1 MVDQAAIT
9 DEAIYAVW
17 TDPGMTRWAAAMRLG
32 ITPTALSRRA
42 RRLGLP
48 MRERV
53 DQRSEMTC
61 VSDARIREVWSRE
74 NLTRKEQAHEV
85 GLALSALS
93 SRARRL
99 GLPIRRSVPDHRIPA
114 ARIREVWLDPVLT
127 VRQGAAMLG
136 LAPASLRRRA
146 EALGLPLRGRRG
158 RPVVASKANEALFRE
173 MWMARVR
180 AADMAVHF
188 RVHPMTVSGHAR
200 RLGLARR
207 APSPRPIPLDRF
219 WSRRRE
225 AELGVALS
233 ERAKAENAAMRR
245 QRMEDHAGDLAP
257 LRPVARRL
265 VLRDELQARGISLA
279 QIACDLGLTYG
290 TVDMVISGR
299 HRSRRIEQALDEMLG
314 SPIL

>member
-1 MVDQAAIT
+1 MDQAAIT

-74 NLTRKEQAHEV
+74 DLTRKEQAHEV

-99 GLPIRRSVPDHRIPA
+99 GLPIRRSVSDHRIPA

-225 AELGVALS
+225 AELGASPCRRGLKLRTRPCGDS
-233 ERAKAENAAMRR
+233 GWRIMPAISHRFSQSPGGTSCAMSFRQGASRWRR
-245 QRMEDHAGDLAP
+245 SPAT
-257 LRPVARRL
+257 
-265 VLRDELQARGISLA
+265 S
-279 QIACDLGLTYG
+279 
-290 TVDMVISGR
+290 
-299 HRSRRIEQALDEMLG
+299 G
-314 SPIL
+314 SPMAPSIW